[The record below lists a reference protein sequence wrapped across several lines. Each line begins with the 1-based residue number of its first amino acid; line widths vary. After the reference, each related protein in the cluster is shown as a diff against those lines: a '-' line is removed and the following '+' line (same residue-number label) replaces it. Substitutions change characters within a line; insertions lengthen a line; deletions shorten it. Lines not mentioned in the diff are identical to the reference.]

1 MDKNLVIKAREHF
14 GENPIK
20 LVCDNMIIAY
30 DHTPNAVNLIWHDDE
45 EYVERIT
52 PTQSDNLVGSA
63 NVSPMK
69 NMFIPYEMIQYI
81 EGHYD
86 KESAVKYAEE
96 LKPTIGETQYQRVID
111 MIAKGNEAMNIKYIT
126 ED

>member
-1 MDKNLVIKAREHF
+1 
-14 GENPIK
+14 
-20 LVCDNMIIAY
+20 MIIAY
-30 DHTPNAVNLIWHDDE
+30 DHTPGAVDLIWHDDE

-52 PTQSDNLVGSA
+52 PTQNDNLVGSA

-86 KESAVKYAEE
+86 KTSAVAYAEE
-96 LKPTIGETQYQRVID
+96 LKPTIGETQYKRVLDI
-111 MIAKGNEAMNIKYIT
+111 ISKGNEAYNVKYVKA
-126 ED
+126 D